1 MLVAKKDDSKNVI
14 YTIAKKGILSN
25 ARMEL
30 YNKMGY
36 NLYSLKSDL
45 KGRRASF
52 EVFLNDKIIM
62 KASCTATFLN
72 PAIAIKHL
80 DNTYILRSTDKVK
93 FLIIK
98 EKEEIGYIDVF
109 EGLKGDLQ
117 FTMDINEDIFEDF
130 MLFFAYMVY
139 MSFYYKK

>member
-1 MLVAKKDDSKNVI
+1 
-14 YTIAKKGILSN
+14 
-25 ARMEL
+25 
-30 YNKMGY
+30 
-36 NLYSLKSDL
+36 
-45 KGRRASF
+45 
-52 EVFLNDKIIM
+52 M

-80 DNTYILRSTDKVK
+80 DNTYILRSTDRVK